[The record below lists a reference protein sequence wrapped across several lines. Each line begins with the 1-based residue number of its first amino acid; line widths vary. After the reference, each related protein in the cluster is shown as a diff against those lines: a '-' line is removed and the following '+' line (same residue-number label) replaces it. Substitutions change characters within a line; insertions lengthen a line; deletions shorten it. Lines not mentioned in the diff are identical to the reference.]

1 MVVRGLYTGLFCFH
15 PSPERAESSNM
26 YFSLAHRG
34 KSLIQ
39 IHITENAC
47 SCSGERQ
54 FQLGIPVHGFLP
66 GAGQQGADLQLH
78 PQSWQSFEQRNAV
91 LLRVIDTW
99 KYGSPCEGKR
109 FQVWPMWHR
118 LQIWKRL
125 EDSTHWKNTQQSGS
139 DLTAPKVAR
148 NQLRSYSEP
157 LCLGRSPPS
166 SMKLWPGTW
175 IPPLCQSI
183 NVPLT
188 CAVSFNAQKKQKKRG
203 GIGNKCKRSTPTGS
217 PIQGLFIVWTK
228 FRLVWCHT
236 NFSSK

>member
-1 MVVRGLYTGLFCFH
+1 MPAPAVGKDNSNLASQCMAFCQALASRGQI
-15 PSPERAESSNM
+15 SSFTLNVGRV
-26 YFSLAHRG
+26 SSKGTL
-34 KSLIQ
+34 S
-39 IHITENAC
+39 
-47 SCSGERQ
+47 
-54 FQLGIPVHGFLP
+54 
-66 GAGQQGADLQLH
+66 
-78 PQSWQSFEQRNAV
+78 SWEWIFRW
-91 LLRVIDTW
+91 VIDTW
-99 KYGSPCEGKR
+99 KCGSPCEGKR
-109 FQVWPMWHR
+109 FQVWPMWQRH
-118 LQIWKRL
+118 QIWKRL

-188 CAVSFNAQKKQKKRG
+188 WAVSFNAQKKQKKRG

-217 PIQGLFIVWTK
+217 PRTLHSVNKVQTCMMSCEPL
-228 FRLVWCHT
+228 
-236 NFSSK
+236 